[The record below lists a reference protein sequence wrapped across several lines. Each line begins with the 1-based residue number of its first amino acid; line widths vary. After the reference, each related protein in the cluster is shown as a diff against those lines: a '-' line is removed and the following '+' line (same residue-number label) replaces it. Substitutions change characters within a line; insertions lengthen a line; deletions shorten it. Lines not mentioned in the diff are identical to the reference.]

1 MGGIRYGSPYTS
13 RLHTSASH
21 SCVPSLDLFF
31 GSRAPDFN
39 RINAAQGSSM
49 ALDQRSEQLW
59 GSRRYGDP
67 AALVLEEDG
76 LIGLLKA
83 QSNSGKETVAETIDA
98 FLALRGLD
106 QLVIHADETGY
117 VALLSHHKTTLHIRY
132 FSDDDSAVI
141 HRYGSCS
148 SKPAQHRK
156 RELMRTAPRSNE
168 EGWRDGSLTED
179 IGVLVYD
186 HGPLLCPEGVKV
198 SARKDRKK
206 PCTYSPGKFMDGSST
221 RTVAEYLRSELPY
234 AFATSFPSSAEKEKI
249 REGDAVT
256 FTIRFKGCRVVGQ
269 QDSARDQELKTA
281 YDHGLRSALHAVLG
295 NIYASIAPQKQYVSS
310 FEQVLLEAK

>member
-1 MGGIRYGSPYTS
+1 
-13 RLHTSASH
+13 
-21 SCVPSLDLFF
+21 
-31 GSRAPDFN
+31 
-39 RINAAQGSSM
+39 M

-117 VALLSHHKTTLHIRY
+117 VALLSHHKTTLHVRY
-132 FSDDDSAVI
+132 FSGDDSAVI
-141 HRYGSCS
+141 HRYGICKT
-148 SKPAQHRK
+148 KPANYRK
-156 RELMRTAPRSNE
+156 KELMKAAPKPNE

-186 HGPLLCPEGVKV
+186 HVPLLCPEGVKV
-198 SARKDRKK
+198 SVRKDRKK

-221 RTVAEYLRSELPY
+221 RAVAEYLRSELPY